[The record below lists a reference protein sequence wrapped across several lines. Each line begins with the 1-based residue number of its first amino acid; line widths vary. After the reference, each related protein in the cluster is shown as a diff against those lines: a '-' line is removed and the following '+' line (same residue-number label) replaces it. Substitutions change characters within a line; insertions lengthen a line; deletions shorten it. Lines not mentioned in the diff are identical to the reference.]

1 MKPMWDIEMT
11 SEFERWVEDLSDD
24 EQNFVDA
31 AIEKLEEYGPA
42 LPRPLADT
50 VNGSRHRNMK
60 ELRPV
65 GCNIRVFFAFDP
77 RRVGMLLIGGDKT
90 GRWKKFHTETIP
102 VADELYD
109 DHLENLEK
117 ERRDRR

>member
-1 MKPMWDIEMT
+1 MWDIEMT
-11 SEFERWVEDLSDD
+11 DEFEEWIEGLTGD

-31 AIEKLEEYGPA
+31 ATEKLEEYGPA

-50 VNGSRHRNMK
+50 VKGSRHKNMK

-90 GRWKKFHTETIP
+90 GRWKKFYVEMIP
-102 VADELYD
+102 IADELYEE
-109 DHLENLEK
+109 HLEGLEND
-117 ERRDRR
+117 ER